1 MMNNVP
7 KEHKPDEHKTSRRAA
22 GILSLCIFALIL
34 AGVATEHAA
43 GFDDPVREFFYSLR
57 GPLMTRVAVFITTLA
72 NKYVIIGLCLL
83 LLIVPQTRL
92 TFGVPLSAG
101 ALGTMLLN
109 TLIKHIVGR
118 LRPDVLHLV
127 VEEGYSFPSG
137 HSITSMFF
145 YGFAIWLVWRNVKN
159 PTARNILTVVLA
171 VPMLLIG
178 PTRVYLGVHFPTDVL
193 AAWCLAIAAIM
204 LAIEIIRLFE
214 KRRRVKTGGIK

>member
-1 MMNNVP
+1 MNERTN
-7 KEHKPDEHKTSRRAA
+7 TNRNTIIRRSICAA
-22 GILSLCIFALIL
+22 ALIAFAVIL
-34 AGVATEHAA
+34 ACVLTGHAA

-57 GPLMTRVAVFITTLA
+57 GPVMTHVAVFITTLA

-159 PTARNILTVVLA
+159 PTARNILTVLLA

>member
-1 MMNNVP
+1 MNERTN
-7 KEHKPDEHKTSRRAA
+7 TNRNTIIRRSIGAA
-22 GILSLCIFALIL
+22 ALVVFAVIL
-34 AGVATEHAA
+34 ACVLTEHAA

-57 GPLMTRVAVFITTLA
+57 GPVMTHVAVFITMLA

-137 HSITSMFF
+137 HSIASMFF

-159 PTARNILTVVLA
+159 PAARNILTVLLA

>member
-1 MMNNVP
+1 MNERTN
-7 KEHKPDEHKTSRRAA
+7 TNRNTIIRRSICAA
-22 GILSLCIFALIL
+22 ALIAFAVIL
-34 AGVATEHAA
+34 ACVLTGHAA

-159 PTARNILTVVLA
+159 PTARNILTVLLA

-214 KRRRVKTGGIK
+214 KRRRVKTRGIK

>member
-1 MMNNVP
+1 M
-7 KEHKPDEHKTSRRAA
+7 
-22 GILSLCIFALIL
+22 
-34 AGVATEHAA
+34 
-43 GFDDPVREFFYSLR
+43 
-57 GPLMTRVAVFITTLA
+57 
-72 NKYVIIGLCLL
+72 

-127 VEEGYSFPSG
+127 VEGGYSFPSG

-159 PTARNILTVVLA
+159 PTARNILTVLLA

>member
-1 MMNNVP
+1 MNERTN
-7 KEHKPDEHKTSRRAA
+7 TNRNTIIRRSICAA
-22 GILSLCIFALIL
+22 ALIAFAVIL
-34 AGVATEHAA
+34 ACVLTGHAA

-159 PTARNILTVVLA
+159 PTARNILTVLLA

>member
-1 MMNNVP
+1 MNERTN
-7 KEHKPDEHKTSRRAA
+7 TNRNTIIRRSICAA
-22 GILSLCIFALIL
+22 ALIAFAVIL
-34 AGVATEHAA
+34 ACVLTGHAA

-159 PTARNILTVVLA
+159 PTARNILTVLLA

-214 KRRRVKTGGIK
+214 KRRRVETGGVK

>member
-1 MMNNVP
+1 MNERTN
-7 KEHKPDEHKTSRRAA
+7 TNRNTIIRRSIGAA
-22 GILSLCIFALIL
+22 ALIAFAVIL
-34 AGVATEHAA
+34 ACVLTGHAA

-72 NKYVIIGLCLL
+72 NKYVIIELCLL

-159 PTARNILTVVLA
+159 PTARNILTVLLA

>member
-1 MMNNVP
+1 MNERTN
-7 KEHKPDEHKTSRRAA
+7 TNRNTIIRRSICAA
-22 GILSLCIFALIL
+22 ALIAFAVIL
-34 AGVATEHAA
+34 ACVLTGHAA

-159 PTARNILTVVLA
+159 PAARNILTVLLA

-214 KRRRVKTGGIK
+214 KRRRVETGGVK

>member
-1 MMNNVP
+1 MMNNAP
-7 KEHKPDEHKTSRRAA
+7 EAHKLDEHKMGRRAA
-22 GILSLCIFALIL
+22 GILSLCIFAVIL
-34 AGVATEHAA
+34 ACVLTGHAA

-57 GPLMTRVAVFITTLA
+57 GPVMTHVAVFITTLA

-159 PTARNILTVVLA
+159 PTARNILTVLLA

>member
-1 MMNNVP
+1 MNNAP
-7 KEHKPDEHKTSRRAA
+7 EAHKLDEHKMGRRAA
-22 GILSLCIFALIL
+22 GILSLCIFAVIL
-34 AGVATEHAA
+34 ACVLTGHAA

-57 GPLMTRVAVFITTLA
+57 GPALTHVAVFITTLA

-159 PTARNILTVVLA
+159 PTARNILTVLLA

-214 KRRRVKTGGIK
+214 KRRRVETGGVK

>member
-1 MMNNVP
+1 MMNNAP
-7 KEHKPDEHKTSRRAA
+7 EAHKLDEHKMGRRAA
-22 GILSLCIFALIL
+22 GILSLCIFAVIL
-34 AGVATEHAA
+34 ACVLTGHAA

-159 PTARNILTVVLA
+159 PTARNILTVLLA

-214 KRRRVKTGGIK
+214 KRRRVETGGVK

>member
-1 MMNNVP
+1 MNERTN
-7 KEHKPDEHKTSRRAA
+7 TNRNTIIRRSIGAA
-22 GILSLCIFALIL
+22 ALVVFAVIL
-34 AGVATEHAA
+34 ACVLTGHAA

-72 NKYVIIGLCLL
+72 NKYVIIELCLL

-101 ALGTMLLN
+101 ALGTMMLN

-159 PTARNILTVVLA
+159 PAARNILTVLLA

>member
-1 MMNNVP
+1 MNGRTN
-7 KEHKPDEHKTSRRAA
+7 TNRNTIIRRSIGAA
-22 GILSLCIFALIL
+22 ALVVFAVIL
-34 AGVATEHAA
+34 ACVLTGHAA

-159 PTARNILTVVLA
+159 PTARNILTVLLA

>member
-1 MMNNVP
+1 MNERTN
-7 KEHKPDEHKTSRRAA
+7 TNRNTIIRRSIGAA
-22 GILSLCIFALIL
+22 ALVVFAVIL
-34 AGVATEHAA
+34 ACVLTGHAA

-57 GPLMTRVAVFITTLA
+57 GPVMTHVAVFITMLA

-159 PTARNILTVVLA
+159 PTARNILTVLLA

>member
-1 MMNNVP
+1 M
-7 KEHKPDEHKTSRRAA
+7 
-22 GILSLCIFALIL
+22 
-34 AGVATEHAA
+34 
-43 GFDDPVREFFYSLR
+43 
-57 GPLMTRVAVFITTLA
+57 
-72 NKYVIIGLCLL
+72 

-159 PTARNILTVVLA
+159 PTARNLLTVLLA

>member
-1 MMNNVP
+1 MNERTN
-7 KEHKPDEHKTSRRAA
+7 TNRNTIIRRSICAA
-22 GILSLCIFALIL
+22 ALIAFAVIL
-34 AGVATEHAA
+34 ACVLTGHAA

-57 GPLMTRVAVFITTLA
+57 GPVMTHVAVFITTLA

-127 VEEGYSFPSG
+127 VEGGYSFPSG

-159 PTARNILTVVLA
+159 PTARNILTVLLA